1 MLISK
6 FVARL
11 SVVGCRI
18 SVSTIAVTDFE
29 MNNEDDQQNP
39 CKPITAKLSKSAKI
53 SVLPKQIRSIRVP
66 FLSCELKSC
75 ELRVLKRYVNFNDFS
90 SY

>member
-29 MNNEDDQQNP
+29 MNNEDDEQNP
-39 CKPITAKLSKSAKI
+39 CKPITA
-53 SVLPKQIRSIRVP
+53 
-66 FLSCELKSC
+66 
-75 ELRVLKRYVNFNDFS
+75 
-90 SY
+90 

>member
-6 FVARL
+6 FVARLSVVGCWL

-29 MNNEDDQQNP
+29 MNNEDDEQNP
-39 CKPITAKLSKSAKI
+39 CKPITA
-53 SVLPKQIRSIRVP
+53 
-66 FLSCELKSC
+66 
-75 ELRVLKRYVNFNDFS
+75 
-90 SY
+90 